1 MSKNIGQSKEAKR
14 EVLVEDIMKRR
25 VVTISESA
33 TISEAARMMRR
44 SGIGCVIVKGT
55 SNMLGMITERDIVR
69 SLTDGH
75 SDTDAV
81 AEIASKPLTVIGP
94 RDTVSEAARIL
105 ADKGIKRLPVIESQ
119 RLLGIL
125 TSTDLVRFYDK
136 ISKYTLKAH
145 GP

>member
-1 MSKNIGQSKEAKR
+1 MPKNLGQSKEARR
-14 EVLVEDIMKRR
+14 EVLVEDIMKTR
-25 VVTISESA
+25 VVTMSESA

-44 SGIGCVIVKGT
+44 SGIGCVIVKDA
-55 SNMLGMITERDIVR
+55 SNVLGIITERDIVR

-75 SDTDAV
+75 SDTDTI

-94 RDTVSEAARIL
+94 RDSVSEAARIL
-105 ADKGIKRLPVIESQ
+105 ADKRIKRLPVVDNQ
-119 RLLGIL
+119 RLVGIL

-136 ISKYTLKAH
+136 ISKYTPKTI

>member
-1 MSKNIGQSKEAKR
+1 MPKNLGQSKEARR
-14 EVLVEDIMKRR
+14 EVLVEDIMKTR
-25 VVTISESA
+25 VVTMSESA

-44 SGIGCVIVKGT
+44 SGIGCVIVKDA
-55 SNMLGMITERDIVR
+55 SNVLGIITERDIVR

-75 SDTDAV
+75 SDADTI

-94 RDTVSEAARIL
+94 RDSVSEAAGIL
-105 ADKGIKRLPVIESQ
+105 ADKGIKRLPVVDSQ
-119 RLLGIL
+119 RLVGIL

-136 ISKYTLKAH
+136 ISKYTPKTI